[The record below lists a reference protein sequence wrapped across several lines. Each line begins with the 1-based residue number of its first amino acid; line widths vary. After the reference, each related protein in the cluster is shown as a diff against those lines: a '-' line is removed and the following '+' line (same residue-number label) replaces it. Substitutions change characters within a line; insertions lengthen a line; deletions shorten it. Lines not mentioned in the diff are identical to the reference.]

1 MKNSRL
7 TLIKTIYITVKVLA
21 VFIIILSAIAYY
33 TPIKILNEIYDFE
46 RHHFFIFSF
55 ISLVVFFMFLKFYLS
70 LTKEEGLLN
79 KKITNIK
86 KTIIERELAN
96 NRKELKQDLNISDAT
111 VIAKEEIPA
120 LTFDKNDLPIR
131 PDELMEIE
139 SNLMKAM
146 VLGNSYKQKV
156 KVFFKDVVSL
166 KYVETTVWFVGDK
179 HVTLKE
185 GILLPKNKI
194 YKVII

>member
-1 MKNSRL
+1 MKKSRL
-7 TLIKTIYITVKVLA
+7 TLIKTTYITIKVLA
-21 VFIIILSAIAYY
+21 LFIIILSAIAYY
-33 TPIKILNEIYDFE
+33 TPVKVLNEVYDFE
-46 RHHFFIFSF
+46 KHHFFIFSF
-55 ISLVVFFMFLKFYLS
+55 ISIVVFFMFLKFYLS

-86 KTIIERELAN
+86 KSIIKHELDIEKMRSN
-96 NRKELKQDLNISDAT
+96 KDLNIAEAT
-111 VIAKEEIPA
+111 IIAKENIPS
-120 LTFDKNDLPIR
+120 LKFDKSDLPMK
-131 PDELMEIE
+131 PEELLEID
-139 SNLMKAM
+139 SNLKTAM

-166 KYVETTVWFVGDK
+166 RCVETTIWFVGDN

-185 GILLPKNKI
+185 GINIPKNKI